1 MTIDQSGYSC
11 NNLYYSKTNVMICLH
26 MAASADGPILDA
38 ILKSHLPQLNNWPL
52 HFNCVHIHS

>member
-1 MTIDQSGYSC
+1 
-11 NNLYYSKTNVMICLH
+11 MICLH